1 MKAVLNGSNYA
12 FSFCISL
19 CNDANNLL
27 LLQSGNTT
35 LAAAVEF
42 PLSQAE
48 CLFSCNSV
56 KSPSLAH

>member
-1 MKAVLNGSNYA
+1 MAPIMH
-12 FSFCISL
+12 FHFCISL

>member
-1 MKAVLNGSNYA
+1 MAPIMH
-12 FSFCISL
+12 FHFCISL

-35 LAAAVEF
+35 LAAGVEF